1 MTTVTIV
8 PGPFALVS
16 SGNTTKS
23 FMLDG
28 DDIQERANAALNP
41 YWGNS
46 ATVIKRGLQGFGT
59 QIEGNPYIVEV
70 YESRVAAE
78 RALAS

>member
-1 MTTVTIV
+1 MTTATIV

-23 FMLDG
+23 FMLDS

-46 ATVIKRGLQGFGT
+46 AGVIKRGIQGFGI
-59 QIEGNPYIVEV
+59 QIEGNPYVVEV
-70 YESRVAAE
+70 YESRAAAE